1 MAPQTIIIMGRS
13 GSGKGTQAERLAA
26 ELKRRSA
33 GRDVF
38 YLESGERFREFIT
51 RSSYSARLSKAV
63 MEAGELQP
71 AFLAIWNWS
80 HLLVDRLTGEEH
92 LLIDGTP
99 RMLIEAQVLDD
110 ALRFYGREPLIFIY
124 LNISKEEAMK
134 RLLLRA
140 RDDDQSTA
148 KINQRLA
155 WFEREVLPV
164 IEHYRSKPETIFLE
178 VDSQPPI
185 EMVAAEILAK
195 LTPYWDD

>member
-178 VDSQPPI
+178 VDGQPPI

-195 LTPYWDD
+195 LTPYWE